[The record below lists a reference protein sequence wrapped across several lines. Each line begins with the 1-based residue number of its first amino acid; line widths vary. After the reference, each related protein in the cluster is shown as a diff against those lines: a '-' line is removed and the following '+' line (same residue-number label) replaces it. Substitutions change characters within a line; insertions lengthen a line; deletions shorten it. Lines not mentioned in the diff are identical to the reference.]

1 MKRVKFQCVA
11 AGAAHTVAVAVGGAV
26 YTCGRGITTGSGETA
41 DRLKMA
47 PVQAL
52 DGVPAVACGAG
63 AGHTGVVSEEGDV
76 YVWGWGGHGQLG
88 HGALSCLSLYLR
100 VFKLLGMFDV
110 DCDGCRRNSEFHCVG
125 TCTTRVRL
133 DPVYGRRNTS
143 PARMALRKKRL
154 AVVPAATTLCA

>member
-1 MKRVKFQCVA
+1 MRRCVTTARRDVRTRVQVACVNGVRFQSVA

-76 YVWGWGGHGQLG
+76 YMWGWGGHGQLG
-88 HGALSCLSLYLR
+88 HGALSMRLSTPVKSSRGMLYDS
-100 VFKLLGMFDV
+100 LGCV
-110 DCDGCRRNSEFHCVG
+110 DCPANFRIQKLIAWNLDDPRWMASTQCV
-125 TCTTRVRL
+125 
-133 DPVYGRRNTS
+133 
-143 PARMALRKKRL
+143 
-154 AVVPAATTLCA
+154 